1 MLQRLAFLIPIL
13 LLQGGP
19 GLAQALPA
27 TADTDYPELTD
38 ATALVLAR
46 QVFRDAGT
54 TEIYTY
60 LRTQGGI
67 SGILD
72 QAGYG
77 GTDSDCDLLA
87 DTLVRL
93 QPSLRR
99 SFPTEG
105 EAIWYSPGQDD

>member
-27 TADTDYPELTD
+27 TADMDYPELTD

-46 QVFRDAGT
+46 QVIRNAGNR
-54 TEIYTY
+54 EINTY

-72 QAGYG
+72 RAGYG

-87 DTLVRL
+87 DTLVQL

-99 SFPTEG
+99 SFPAAG
-105 EAIWYSPGQDD
+105 EPIGQDD